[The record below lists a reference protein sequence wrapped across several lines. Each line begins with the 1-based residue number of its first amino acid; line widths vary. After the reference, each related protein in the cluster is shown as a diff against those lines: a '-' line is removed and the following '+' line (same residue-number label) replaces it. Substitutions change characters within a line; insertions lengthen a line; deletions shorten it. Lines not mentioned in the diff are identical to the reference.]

1 MSQGFAN
8 SSVYVTSQQLYLDAF
23 ARLRVSNP
31 QTIFDSKQIS
41 DNQPLFWDDQQVSG
55 SGTSS
60 VYDTNQA
67 STTIS
72 VSNLTAGVR
81 KRQTFRHF
89 NYQSGKSQLIIMTAI
104 MGSAGSGITKRIGQF
119 NSKNGLFFSYSNSI
133 PYVNVRTYTSGSAVT
148 TSIAQS
154 AWNIDKLD
162 GTGASGITLDFT
174 KTLIYFFDYEWL
186 GVGTIRYGFFVDGI
200 PYYCHAINNSN
211 INTLVYMSTPNLPLS
226 YEVENDGTGGASSLV
241 HICSTVITE
250 GGRTDVG
257 YPRSLNRGANTLIT
271 NNDTNIYPLIAL
283 RLKSNYLGALLRILS
298 FNIECT
304 SASTY
309 AYYIIVNPTVTGTAF
324 SWNSLT
330 NSSVEYAYPTNAT
343 TISGGIGLLSGLA
356 TDTNTVIQGSSGILD
371 TDFALG
377 SSIAEVSDIVCIG
390 VQRLVGTAETFYSC
404 INFRETF

>member
-1 MSQGFAN
+1 MSLLRN
-8 SSVYVTSQQLYLDAF
+8 ININNLNLDAF

-304 SASTY
+304 SAATY

-343 TISGGIGLLSGLA
+343 TISGGVELLSGLA

-377 SSIAEVSDIVCIG
+377 SSIVEVSDIVCVA
-390 VQRLVGTAETFYSC
+390 VQRLVGTTETFYSC